1 MSLRTG
7 MLSRAAPG
15 CTRTMRMSCAWAV
28 RSRAYMASA
37 VASASAC
44 ASAAVNVCSVMNFP
58 SGMDGTLDQ
67 RRNAVAVFA
76 VAGAE
81 VGQDIADRCHAHGI
95 GPGERPLRVI
105 DAESHGRIGGVFGAD
120 TLIDG
125 IGRFVGEH
133 GDGAH
138 DGKARH
144 IQKTA
149 DGKAGCLQET

>member
-15 CTRTMRMSCAWAV
+15 CTRTMRMSCAWAA

-37 VASASAC
+37 VATASAC

-67 RRNAVAVFA
+67 RRDAVAVLA

-81 VGQDIADRCHAHGI
+81 VGQHVADGRDADGI
-95 GPGERPLRVI
+95 GPGQRPLRVI
-105 DAESHGRIGGVFGAD
+105 DAEAHGLVGAGFRANALVD
-120 TLIDG
+120 R
-125 IGRFVGEH
+125 IGRF
-133 GDGAH
+133 
-138 DGKARH
+138 
-144 IQKTA
+144 
-149 DGKAGCLQET
+149 